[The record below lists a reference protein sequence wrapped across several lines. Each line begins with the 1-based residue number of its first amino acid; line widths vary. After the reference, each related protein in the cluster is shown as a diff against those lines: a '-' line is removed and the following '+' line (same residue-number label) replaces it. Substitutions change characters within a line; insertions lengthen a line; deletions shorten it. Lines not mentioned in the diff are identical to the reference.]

1 VNAIA
6 RITAAI
12 GCTLTIDKITCC
24 SDLGARLA
32 DHLSKGEFTTIYNA
46 WPTDRPRLP
55 PTILAWL
62 DYPSEDPAL
71 GDKILKQ
78 IAAKGKL
85 QYETIPNVL
94 LSEQILLLHNSI
106 K

>member
-1 VNAIA
+1 MNAIA

-12 GCTLTIDKITCC
+12 GCTLKIDKITCC

-32 DHLSKGEFTTIYNA
+32 DHLSKGEFTAIYNA
-46 WPTDRPRLP
+46 WPTDRPRLQDPAWIP
-55 PTILAWL
+55 PAILAWL

-85 QYETIPNVL
+85 
-94 LSEQILLLHNSI
+94 
-106 K
+106 